1 MIPVFPSNKRA
12 INVILDKYNGI
23 DYTYLI
29 FVRLDMTPKST
40 HHKLLQRQIKKV
52 KALNL
57 DSDQQWEAL
66 LDLVHDSYTTYDRDI
81 NHLKTVIRES
91 SSELIEANERL
102 KKAHQELADSYTNE
116 VGLLNHLI
124 DKSGE
129 TVQVSSEEGIM
140 MYINERGA
148 ERLGKPASEV
158 LGSYVGDVEQMF
170 LDRSVWDAHVKDLK
184 EKGPMMIEGT
194 HKRADGS
201 TFPIEANAYY
211 TTQGDRGYVI
221 AFIRDITER
230 KNIEQKLRN
239 SLSEKTTLLGE
250 IHHRVKNNLTVIFG
264 LLEMQIMQSDNPEVT
279 DILRESQG
287 RIQSMSMIHEKL
299 YKSTHLESVNVSEY
313 IEDLSHTIY
322 ITYHQFE
329 NVKLDFIKKHDI
341 SLPLNKMIPCGLLLN
356 EVLTNIYKYAFVN
369 RESGEIT
376 IVTSMDGD
384 NFILEISDNGVGIDP
399 ENESKAN
406 QSLGMRLIH
415 SFARQMKAKMT
426 MINFNGVKYIFEIP
440 N

>member
-1 MIPVFPSNKRA
+1 
-12 INVILDKYNGI
+12 
-23 DYTYLI
+23 
-29 FVRLDMTPKST
+29 MTPKST
-40 HHKLLQRQIKKV
+40 YHKLLQRQIKKV

-57 DSDQQWEAL
+57 EADQQWEAL
-66 LDLVHDSYTTYDRDI
+66 LDLVHDSYNTFDRDI
-81 NHLKTVIRES
+81 NHMKTVIRES
-91 SSELIEANERL
+91 SSELIEANDRL
-102 KKAHQELADSYTNE
+102 KKAHQELADSYTKE

-148 ERLGKPASEV
+148 ERLGKPASAI
-158 LGSYVGDVEQMF
+158 LGHYVGEVEQMF
-170 LDRSVWDAHVKDLK
+170 LDRSVWDAHVKELK
-184 EKGPMMIEGT
+184 EKGPMIIEGF
-194 HKRADGS
+194 HKRGDGT

-230 KNIEQKLRN
+230 KNIEQQLRS

-313 IEDLSHTIY
+313 IEDLAHTIY
-322 ITYHQFE
+322 KTYHQFE
-329 NVKLDFIKKHDI
+329 NVKLDFIKKDDI
-341 SLPLNKMIPCGLLLN
+341 ALPLNKMIPCGLLLN
-356 EVLTNIYKYAFVN
+356 EVLTNIYKYAFIN

-376 IVTSMDGD
+376 IVTSMEGD

-426 MINFNGVKYIFEIP
+426 MINFHGVKYIFEIP